1 MQFGIGK
8 TAVKEVSHHHTS
20 LTKPCDA
27 ELNIFL
33 QYLENVVRGVSE
45 PRILIL
51 GCSPELREI
60 AAKFKAKTTVVA
72 NDLEVI
78 ERTASLMK
86 TKNKKEE
93 WLEGDIMVLPLQKR
107 SFDLIFS
114 DHVLSNVS
122 PFNKENFYGRMK
134 EILKKEGS
142 VVIRSVVFRK
152 TAKAF
157 EGRLSRHFKIVDK
170 KFGKE
175 GIFSEYFPIYF
186 MKPK

>member
-1 MQFGIGK
+1 MKFGIGK
-8 TAVKEVSHHHTS
+8 VAVKEDAHHHTS
-20 LTKPCDA
+20 MTKPCDA

-33 QYLENVVRGVSE
+33 RYLESAAKGVSE
-45 PRILIL
+45 PRILII

-60 AAKFKAKTTVVA
+60 AAKFKARTTVVA

-78 ERTASLMK
+78 ERTANLMK

-93 WLEGDIMVLPLQKR
+93 WLEGDIMVLPLQKK

-134 EILKKEGS
+134 EILKNEGS
-142 VVIRSVVFRK
+142 VVIRSVVFKK
-152 TAKAF
+152 TAKTF
-157 EGRLSRHFKIVDK
+157 EGKLSKYFRIIDK